1 MKLTILASNLDKAVS
16 VTSRSVASRPQLP
29 VLANIKLSADKKG
42 LEALSTDLE
51 IGFKVRVGAKV
62 EEEGEI
68 TVEARTL
75 SELIKTLPAG
85 KVQLE
90 TEREILKISADGV
103 EVELPGIGAG
113 EFPSIPSL
121 QGKGQMEMSGKRLKK
136 VVERVSSSAAA
147 DESRPVLTGMLW
159 EIGKKSMVMVA
170 TDGYRL
176 SKDKVKVDKIEKDLV
191 GKRMV
196 IPSRALVELVR
207 VMEEGVDKVIGQ
219 LQEDKQQVIFQAGEI
234 ELVSRLLSGEFP
246 PYEQIMPDDY
256 KVKVRMGRE
265 EFEEAVKRAA
275 IFARD
280 SANIIKIKVEKGDL
294 LVSANSAQVGKSET
308 RLPGEVEGKGLE
320 VAFNSRYLLDYFKS
334 VETEE
339 IEMES
344 LGGLKPG
351 VFKQVG
357 EGEDWVQV
365 IMPVRVQK

>member
-1 MKLTILASNLDKAVS
+1 MKLTILASNLEKAIG

-29 VLANIKLSADKKG
+29 VLANIKLSASKQG

-51 IGFKVRVGAKV
+51 IGFKVNVGAKV

-85 KVQLE
+85 KVSIE
-90 TEREILKISADGV
+90 TEKEILKLSSDGV
-103 EVELPGIGAG
+103 DVELPGIGAG

-121 QGKGQMEMSGKRLKK
+121 EGEGQMEMSADRLRK
-136 VVERVSSSAAA
+136 VVGRVSSSAAT

-159 EIGKKSMVMVA
+159 EVGKKNMVMVA

-176 SKDKVKVDKIEKDLV
+176 SKDKVKISKVDEDLV
-191 GKRMV
+191 GKKMV

-219 LQEDKQQVIFQAGEI
+219 LQEEKQQVIFQAGEI

-246 PYEQIMPDDY
+246 PYEQIMPEGHE
-256 KVKVRMGRE
+256 VKVRVVTE

-280 SANIIKIKVEKGDL
+280 SANIIKIKVEDGEL
-294 LVSANSAQVGKSET
+294 IVSANSAQVGKSRT
-308 RLPGEVEGKGLE
+308 RLSGEVEGSGLE
-320 VAFNSRYLLDYFKS
+320 VAFNSRYLLDYFKA

-357 EGEDWVQV
+357 ESKDWVQV